1 VSDPYEAWNRAL
13 GERFLQSRADEPL
26 YLYTDEGV
34 LQEVAGEVGIESR
47 DALAAFTSAVCDTL
61 TGDQPF
67 LGWERRT
74 RLVPA
79 GDPLP
84 PHLAVLCFLVLVA
97 VERDGTHFSYYPGL
111 NKALGRP
118 VDAGPPPGFD
128 KHVGLLFQ
136 RFNEWLLKSK
146 RGIPTAAKSASYPNV
161 SWPLSQAVVRP
172 SDRALLVRIFLD
184 AALDARVARDA
195 AWLRA
200 KVLPRLWT
208 VGDSPSRTRLLE
220 LAQHHGELFDSTVA
234 QVYASWDGT
243 SRLVA
248 GPEFSNLKLCY
259 EQLSG
264 DWWLLGAPVLGTVG
278 RRWRVGSASGVVRAS
293 KGFEAAPS
301 DMWSLV
307 GGGVIGRIE
316 GGPRLRSPKKAA
328 RWLSI
333 DTRAGGWA
341 EVGARDVDA
350 DQHVVATH
358 DVAAILA
365 TVDGAEPRGS
375 TPSGGAVY
383 FVPKGVVV
391 DALAT
396 SSRGP
401 QARLRGGLLL
411 RAATRSYLLSPHGAP
426 EVVLSGGLDDAQDHA
441 VDIVPVEGL
450 RLGPGDHVVE
460 AGGHDLRLRL
470 VDRILAPGE
479 GSDESSWYDD
489 LPEPVGIPVPH
500 VAGTVW
506 VIGQDGAAEERD
518 VPRTRWL
525 DDVGLYATA
534 ADVSAIVRSTQF
546 EPLYVVSRPNE
557 GRVWVTRVPEVLRV
571 ADPTAARRSYDR
583 LAARKL
589 VAHLLVDTRSGHI
602 ADDRTWKKTL
612 AALMR
617 EVHQ

>member
-1 VSDPYEAWNRAL
+1 MTDPYGAWNRAL
-13 GERFLQSRADEPL
+13 GERFLQSRSDEPL

-47 DALAAFTSAVCDTL
+47 DALEAFASAVRDTL

-67 LGWERRT
+67 LDWERRT
-74 RLVPA
+74 RLMPV
-79 GDPLP
+79 GTPLP

-172 SDRALLVRIFLD
+172 SDRALLVRIFMD

-200 KVLPRLWT
+200 MVLPRLRT
-208 VGDSPSRTRLLE
+208 IGDSPSRTRLLE
-220 LAQHHGELFDSTVA
+220 LAQQHRELFDSTVA

-248 GPEFSNLKLCY
+248 GPQFSNLKLCY
-259 EQLSG
+259 EELSG
-264 DWWLLGAPVLGTVG
+264 DWWLLGAPVSGTVG
-278 RRWRVGSASGVVRAS
+278 RRWEVGSATGVVRAA
-293 KGFEAAPS
+293 KGFEASPS
-301 DMWSLV
+301 GMWSLV
-307 GGGVIGRIE
+307 GGGLVGRIE
-316 GGPRLRSPKKAA
+316 GGPRLRSLKKPA

-341 EVGARDVDA
+341 EVGARDVDV
-350 DQHVVATH
+350 DQHVVAMH
-358 DVAAILA
+358 EVAATLA
-365 TVDGAEPRGS
+365 KVDGVEQRGS
-375 TPSGGAVY
+375 TPSGGAVF

-391 DALAT
+391 DDLVTAP
-396 SSRGP
+396 REHQP
-401 QARLRGGLLL
+401 RFRGGLPL

-426 EVVLSGGLDDAQDHA
+426 EVVLSGGLDDAQDQA

-450 RLGPGDHVVE
+450 RLGPGDHVVD

-470 VDRILAPGE
+470 VDRILAPGGSHE
-479 GSDESSWYDD
+479 GGAWYDD
-489 LPEPVGIPVPH
+489 LPEPVGIQVPH
-500 VAGTVW
+500 AAGTVW

-525 DDVGLYATA
+525 DDVGLFPTA

-546 EPLYVVSRPNE
+546 EPLYVISRPSE
-557 GRVWVTRVPEVLRV
+557 GRVWVTRVPDDLRV

-583 LAARKL
+583 LTARKL
-589 VAHLLVDTRSGHI
+589 VSHLLVDTRPSHMG
-602 ADDRTWKKTL
+602 DDRTWKKSL

-617 EVHQ
+617 EVHR